1 MSNVYLSNAFSLSM
15 LRGKEINI
23 KIKEIDKDTAKR
35 YLAEKEYISA
45 VGHKGTAEFL
55 RKILKIDI
63 STERRQINLE
73 KGDILIVF
81 QLLQRLPEGKIL
93 SEKEINQI
101 PYKFYMVQII

>member
-35 YLAEKEYISA
+35 YLAEYIST
-45 VGHKGTAEFL
+45 VGHEGTAEFL

-63 STERRQINLE
+63 PAERRQINLE